1 MKVILNS
8 MKASQAGVGWGSAE
22 RERES
27 SVVDVGEKEED
38 YRPGFV
44 IILSLLIVNYLILAS
59 YNPLVC
65 PLLCDRQGDRGGAG

>member
-1 MKVILNS
+1 MP
-8 MKASQAGVGWGSAE
+8 

-65 PLLCDRQGDRGGAG
+65 PLSPLHQTGGRLD